1 MVHMVQCTLAGRY
14 VAVSSPS
21 RFVYYSR
28 RGGFDVKKGCESIV
42 NKYSIV
48 DSLKNSY
55 LHLETINK
63 VLISDIY
70 MPSFTLE
77 YEDAYKIFADRL
89 RGAREMACLTQKQVA
104 KAIKR
109 PQSFVAKCETGERR
123 VDFIELMLFIS
134 VYKIDIGYFEEAVLP
149 LVE

>member
-1 MVHMVQCTLAGRY
+1 
-14 VAVSSPS
+14 
-21 RFVYYSR
+21 
-28 RGGFDVKKGCESIV
+28 
-42 NKYSIV
+42 
-48 DSLKNSY
+48 
-55 LHLETINK
+55 
-63 VLISDIY
+63 